1 MGRHIQAL
9 GSGNGRPMLS
19 GRCLADSGYQCAV
32 THERTTVTIP
42 RFGTPLR
49 LYNSVKRSGNSKP
62 SSVWLLDRHH
72 HTCKDA
78 PGTHAYA
85 QRTATEH
92 GVAAYLTNSN
102 GRWSGMLSKPKN
114 TGSSTDLYAEV
125 TNSKLD
131 KDGGLCHVVV

>member
-1 MGRHIQAL
+1 MVGQCSQEDAWPTVDTNGLSHMNEQQSQSHGSAHLCACTTLSKGAETQSQAAC
-9 GSGNGRPMLS
+9 G
-19 GRCLADSGYQCAV
+19 CWTDTT
-32 THERTTVTIP
+32 THVRTHQART
-42 RFGTPLR
+42 R
-49 LYNSVKRSGNSKP
+49 
-62 SSVWLLDRHH
+62 
-72 HTCKDA
+72 
-78 PGTHAYA
+78 THSA
-85 QRTATEH
+85 RATEH